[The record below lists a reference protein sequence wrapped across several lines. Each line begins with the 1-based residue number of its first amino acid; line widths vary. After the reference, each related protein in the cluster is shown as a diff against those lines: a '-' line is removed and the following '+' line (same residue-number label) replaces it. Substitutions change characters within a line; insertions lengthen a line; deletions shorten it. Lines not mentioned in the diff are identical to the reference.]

1 MINQSKD
8 GSISFFFENK
18 LIASVPLNENNTYE
32 DWKNIG
38 NQIIL
43 DGMKNGEKFRFIKTA
58 LWKCIHKMKAYD
70 NKMNYADH
78 VFVAQ
83 AMFGLIKL
91 NQIDPD
97 GDREGIFIQPLR
109 RPVNH

>member
-18 LIASVPLNENNTYE
+18 LIASVALNENNTYE
-32 DWKNIG
+32 DWVNTG
-38 NQIIL
+38 NNIIL

-58 LWKCIHKMKAYD
+58 LWKCIHKMKQYD
-70 NKMNYADH
+70 NVMNYPDH

-83 AMFGLIKL
+83 AFFGLIKL

-109 RPVNH
+109 RPVIH

>member
-1 MINQSKD
+1 
-8 GSISFFFENK
+8 
-18 LIASVPLNENNTYE
+18 
-32 DWKNIG
+32 
-38 NQIIL
+38 
-43 DGMKNGEKFRFIKTA
+43 
-58 LWKCIHKMKAYD
+58 
-70 NKMNYADH
+70 MNYAVH